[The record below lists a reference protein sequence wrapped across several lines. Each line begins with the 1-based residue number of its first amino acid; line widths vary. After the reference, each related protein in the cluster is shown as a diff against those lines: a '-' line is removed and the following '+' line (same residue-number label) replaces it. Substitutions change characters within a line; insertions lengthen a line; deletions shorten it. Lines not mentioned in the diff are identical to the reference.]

1 MALGGSTHD
10 REVLPVRQDW
20 VPIIYDIDD
29 WKILDYFSSHKTF
42 ENKSKLV
49 VG

>member
-42 ENKSKLV
+42 EDKSKLLV
-49 VG
+49 